1 MGSIRYITPVNAPIE
16 HPGFLPLS
24 LAGRITPGVIAFEF
38 KCNRAH
44 LVCMIAYQ
52 RFELGLADVSGL
64 DRLTGALGCRIFL
77 EYRNQVRPWTVL
89 NHGM

>member
-1 MGSIRYITPVNAPIE
+1 MERIWVLLDTLHSLMLPVE
-16 HPGFLPLS
+16 CPGFLPLS
-24 LAGRITPGVIAFEF
+24 MAVRITPGVIVFEF
-38 KCNRAH
+38 KYYRAH

-77 EYRNQVRPWTVL
+77 EYRNQVRP
-89 NHGM
+89 